1 MKKQDALP
9 IGDIIS
15 QFISKKNFGQKLDET
30 QVMRLW
36 PRIAGE
42 TVNSYTQSM
51 YVHNRTLY
59 VRLSS
64 AVLRNELTM
73 LRNELLTRINAE
85 FGLSTT
91 LFSDKDKKKQTM
103 ETTSPAFRHT
113 LPLQLR
119 FNDIDLLGHV
129 NNSVYFSFYDL
140 GKARYFETVK
150 AQNIDWKKADV
161 VVANVNADF
170 LSPIYPG
177 EPIAVQT
184 CTVEIGNRSFKLLQ
198 QIVNTE
204 TGQIKGVCHTV
215 MVGFDITA
223 GRAAPISD
231 EWKEALCRFEGKELR
246 KK

>member
-1 MKKQDALP
+1 
-9 IGDIIS
+9 
-15 QFISKKNFGQKLDET
+15 
-30 QVMRLW
+30 
-36 PRIAGE
+36 
-42 TVNSYTQSM
+42 
-51 YVHNRTLY
+51 
-59 VRLSS
+59 
-64 AVLRNELTM
+64 
-73 LRNELLTRINAE
+73 
-85 FGLSTT
+85 
-91 LFSDKDKKKQTM
+91 M

-246 KK
+246 KKYRNIARSPSFFVAFYYFCTR